1 MIEDKLF
8 DIIKNEGNIIV
19 SDIMTDEMKK
29 EVIKLE
35 MKRLDEMVPLINK
48 GLQEAFDLDSS
59 IVIIQDKTN
68 ITLPV
73 EELIPTLTLQSESG
87 TIIGEEIYDPEEL
100 EEIRQDPSVYFISDN
115 FPTYP
120 NLSVPGEKQ
129 FFVVSETIG
138 MLKCEDRLRSAVS
151 KMIIAAPSI
160 EADGYIKD
168 CYNIPHE
175 EKITTLI
182 IGFNK

>member
-87 TIIGEEIYDPEEL
+87 IIIGEDI
-100 EEIRQDPSVYFISDN
+100 
-115 FPTYP
+115 
-120 NLSVPGEKQ
+120 
-129 FFVVSETIG
+129 
-138 MLKCEDRLRSAVS
+138 
-151 KMIIAAPSI
+151 
-160 EADGYIKD
+160 
-168 CYNIPHE
+168 
-175 EKITTLI
+175 
-182 IGFNK
+182 

>member
-120 NLSVPGEKQ
+120 IYQFQEKNS
-129 FFVVSETIG
+129 F
-138 MLKCEDRLRSAVS
+138 L
-151 KMIIAAPSI
+151 
-160 EADGYIKD
+160 
-168 CYNIPHE
+168 
-175 EKITTLI
+175 
-182 IGFNK
+182 

>member
-48 GLQEAFDLDSS
+48 G
-59 IVIIQDKTN
+59 
-68 ITLPV
+68 
-73 EELIPTLTLQSESG
+73 
-87 TIIGEEIYDPEEL
+87 
-100 EEIRQDPSVYFISDN
+100 FIADN

-120 NLSVPGEKQ
+120 NLSVPG
-129 FFVVSETIG
+129 
-138 MLKCEDRLRSAVS
+138 
-151 KMIIAAPSI
+151 
-160 EADGYIKD
+160 
-168 CYNIPHE
+168 
-175 EKITTLI
+175 
-182 IGFNK
+182 